1 MCIRDS
7 LENIKRWEKGK
18 NFSQILKDW
27 KKFAY
32 KINESISMLLPT
44 GKKIE
49 GIFSDLNDQ
58 GGLILSHNKET
69 SVFYAAEII
78 EELKIV

>member
-1 MCIRDS
+1 MNINL
-7 LENIKRWEKGK
+7 LENIKRWENGK
-18 NFSQILKDW
+18 NFSQILEDW

-32 KINESISMLLPT
+32 KINENISMLLPT
-44 GKKIE
+44 GKKLD

-58 GGLILSHNKET
+58 GGLILSHNGKK

>member
-1 MCIRDS
+1 MS
-7 LENIKRWEKGK
+7 NIKIKRGRKPGSGVMRFK
-18 NFSQILKDW
+18 PVVSTMADFTYDKSL
-27 KKFAY
+27 FTP
-32 KINESISMLLPT
+32 MPT

-58 GGLILSHNKET
+58 GGLILSHNKEK

>member
-1 MCIRDS
+1 
-7 LENIKRWEKGK
+7 
-18 NFSQILKDW
+18 
-27 KKFAY
+27 
-32 KINESISMLLPT
+32 MLLPT

-58 GGLILSHNKET
+58 GGLILSHNQET